1 MRPGRSGQ
9 EAGGEE
15 RSHHLRRGGRR
26 PAALTDLEREIPTV
40 RRGTQNMNGDLVHSS
55 DQGENEGNREG
66 KNPTKFGEESS
77 IMADG
82 LCFDSLCLLTW
93 RNFAD
98 ADEKLRLGPGLK
110 QIFL

>member
-1 MRPGRSGQ
+1 MS
-9 EAGGEE
+9 
-15 RSHHLRRGGRR
+15 
-26 PAALTDLEREIPTV
+26 
-40 RRGTQNMNGDLVHSS
+40 GDLVHSS

-93 RNFAD
+93 RNFLHHPEFSYD
-98 ADEKLRLGPGLK
+98 QPYPFSGFGR
-110 QIFL
+110 